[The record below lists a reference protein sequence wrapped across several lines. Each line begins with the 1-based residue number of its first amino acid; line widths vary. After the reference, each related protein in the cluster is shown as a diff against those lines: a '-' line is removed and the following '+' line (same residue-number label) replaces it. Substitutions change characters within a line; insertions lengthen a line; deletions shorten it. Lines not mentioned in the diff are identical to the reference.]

1 MDKFQECYE
10 ELQNSILDI
19 FNVMTKIL
27 RSTTKTSDEKLDLLE
42 QYVNEQYEIICTDIA
57 IHNDIDE

>member
-10 ELQNSILDI
+10 EMQNSILDI

-27 RSTTKTSDEKLDLLE
+27 HSKTKTSDEKLDLLE
-42 QYVNEQYEIICTDIA
+42 QYMKKQYEIICTDIA